1 MPPPSE
7 PTVGNMSDA
16 AASVDGDHPVQQVVA
31 PSRRQGYD
39 QYEALSELD
48 KLDVGLSLIPFRFI
62 SPNLFSTSIALWF

>member
-16 AASVDGDHPVQQVVA
+16 AASVDGDHPMQQVVA

-48 KLDVGLSLIPFRFI
+48 KLDVGLSLITFRFI
-62 SPNLFSTSIALWF
+62 SPNLSTSIV

>member
-7 PTVGNMSDA
+7 PTASNMSDA
-16 AASVDGDHPVQQVVA
+16 AASVDGDHPMQQVVA

-48 KLDVGLSLIPFRFI
+48 KLDVGRSLITFRFI
-62 SPNLFSTSIALWF
+62 SPNLSTSIV